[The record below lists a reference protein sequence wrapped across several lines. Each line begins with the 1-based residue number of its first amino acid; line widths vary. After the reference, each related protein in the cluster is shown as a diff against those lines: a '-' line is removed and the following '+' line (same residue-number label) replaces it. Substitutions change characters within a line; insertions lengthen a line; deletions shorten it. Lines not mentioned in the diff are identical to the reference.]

1 MGIRLVYGLKTTDA
15 SYLDIFYPS
24 RRLAA
29 AAAELD
35 VDYRA
40 MVFPPG
46 GSEGATIE
54 ACQGHTA
61 LLRGELPEGLYR
73 QLELAGIKVINPSRA
88 TELARDKLTAAAFFA
103 SHGASHPRTEGF
115 SSVSAD
121 PSRPPLPY
129 PFVAKPRFGK
139 MGRGVALIESEADW
153 VAYLQ
158 AARPRAPG
166 ETVPASARPDAFEP
180 DYLAQDYL
188 AASRGRDIRFFFAS
202 WAEGSPWV
210 AVERQGPDFLSN
222 AHAGAHMRA
231 YSPPPGLSATA
242 ERLFDSSGL
251 AYGTVDFLYA
261 DESGVAF
268 AACELNAC
276 PGFEELERATGLD
289 AAAAILRSALRYY
302 DRHRKEPTP

>member
-1 MGIRLVYGLKTTDA
+1 MGIRLVYGLKTSDA

-24 RRLAA
+24 RRLAEA
-29 AAAELD
+29 AAALGF
-35 VDYRA
+35 DYEA

-46 GSEGATIE
+46 SSEREAEE
-54 ACQGHTA
+54 ACRGHTA
-61 LLRGELPEGLYR
+61 LLRGELPDDLYR
-73 QLELAGIKVINPSRA
+73 QLESADVKVINPSRA
-88 TELARDKLTAAAFFA
+88 TGLARDKLAAAAFFA
-103 SHGASHPRTEGF
+103 AHGAPHPRTAGF

-139 MGRGVALIESEADW
+139 MGRGVALIEGEADW

-158 AARPRAPG
+158 AARPGVPG

-202 WAEGSPWV
+202 WPDGSPWV
-210 AVERQGPDFLSN
+210 AVERQGPAFLSN

-261 DESGVAF
+261 DESGGAF

-289 AAAAILRSALRYY
+289 AAAAILRAAGRFY
-302 DRHRKEPTP
+302 DRHRKETTL

>member
-29 AAAELD
+29 AAAELG
-35 VDYRA
+35 VDYGA

-46 GSEGATIE
+46 ASEGVAIE
-54 ACQGHTA
+54 ACLGHTA
-61 LLRGELPEGLYR
+61 LLRGELPVDLYR
-73 QLELAGIKVINPSRA
+73 RLESAGIKVINPSTA
-88 TELARDKLTAAAFFA
+88 TELARDKLAAAPFFS
-103 SHGASHPRTEGF
+103 SHGASHPRTVGF
-115 SSVSAD
+115 SSISAD

-139 MGRGVALIESEADW
+139 MGRGVALIEGEADW
-153 VAYLQ
+153 ATYLR
-158 AARPRAPG
+158 AARPEAP
-166 ETVPASARPDAFEP
+166 EATIPASARPASAEP

-202 WAEGSPWV
+202 WADGSPWV

-231 YSPPPGLSATA
+231 YSPAPGLTATA

-251 AYGTVDFLYA
+251 TYGTVDFLFA
-261 DESGVAF
+261 DESGLAF

-289 AAAAILRSALRYY
+289 AAAAILRAAGRFY
-302 DRHRKEPTP
+302 DRHRKELTP

>member
-29 AAAELD
+29 AAAELG
-35 VDYRA
+35 VDYGA

-46 GSEGATIE
+46 GAEGATIE

-73 QLELAGIKVINPSRA
+73 QLESAGIKVINPSTA
-88 TELARDKLTAAAFFA
+88 TELARDKLAAAAFFA
-103 SHGASHPRTEGF
+103 SHGASHPRTVGF
-115 SSVSAD
+115 SSISAD
-121 PSRPPLPY
+121 PSRRPLPY

-139 MGRGVALIESEADW
+139 MGRSVALIEGEADW
-153 VAYLQ
+153 AAYLR
-158 AARPRAPG
+158 AARPVTPG
-166 ETVPASARPDAFEP
+166 PTTPSSDSAARP

-188 AASRGRDIRFFFAS
+188 AASRGKDIRFFFAS
-202 WAEGSPWV
+202 WADGSPWV
-210 AVERQGPDFLSN
+210 AVERRGPAFLSN

-242 ERLFDSSGL
+242 ERLFKASGL

-261 DESGVAF
+261 DASGLAF

-276 PGFEELERATGLD
+276 PGFEELERATSLD
-289 AAAAILRSALRYY
+289 AAAAILRSALAFY
-302 DRHRKEPTP
+302 DRL